1 MMASLWALKAR
12 RSFLGRVIQMGST
25 MRKHTGKSRG
35 EQIRNDFDYD
45 ATDLNVIELGCRLTE
60 EKRGCKPNKPPDFIS
75 RSQLALAICL
85 FA

>member
-1 MMASLWALKAR
+1 
-12 RSFLGRVIQMGST
+12 MGGT

-35 EQIRNDFDYD
+35 EHIRNDFDYD